1 MEIQKTLDEAI
12 EKLTS
17 LRVELMKLDKDWL
30 EEEASKIDLL
40 LCKAHDQC
48 ALLVVV
54 GQSEQLESVST
65 CMMCRKPKMDDGHT
79 CCEECA
85 GLAF

>member
-30 EEEASKIDLL
+30 EDEASKIDIL

-48 ALLVVV
+48 ALLDVV
-54 GQSEQLESVST
+54 GQSEQLPCEHEFAHKPLGGNVYCWKCCT
-65 CMMCRKPKMDDGHT
+65 MMPK
-79 CCEECA
+79 
-85 GLAF
+85 